1 MATTDEPQDHGHMT
15 PGPEE
20 PAQQPTTEPA
30 SQVLIRAGVPG
41 KPDLKVAHG
50 KPYPNTTTD
59 VAKLLAERGLTVTY
73 EDEKDQRSY
82 VSFYAAE
89 IWIPIL
95 QVASSIL
102 AGASGNLLSEVIKQ
116 LLGLGKEKSTDTIL
130 HVDYS
135 IVPRK
140 GPKKTFKA
148 SGKAD
153 DVLKAMDKFEQEARD
168 D

>member
-1 MATTDEPQDHGHMT
+1 MVEPVMTTADEPQDDGHT
-15 PGPEE
+15 APGPEAS
-20 PAQQPTTEPA
+20 AQQPG
-30 SQVLIRAGVPG
+30 QVLIRAGIPG
-41 KPDLKVAHG
+41 KPGLTVANG

-73 EDEKDQRSY
+73 EDDKDQRCY

-95 QVASSIL
+95 QVASSIF
-102 AGASGNLLSEVIKQ
+102 AGASGSLLSEIIKQ
-116 LLGLGKEKSTDTIL
+116 LLGKEKPADTIL

-153 DVLKAMDKFEQEARD
+153 DVLKAMDKFEREARD